1 MIERT
6 ILENLIRNEQYVR
19 KVLPFIKKE
28 YYTDRHERVL
38 FEEISK
44 FVQRYNNL
52 PTQTS
57 LEIEL
62 QNRKDLNG
70 EDYGKIVAILKNFT
84 NDSSSNTNSADF
96 DWLVDTTEKFCKDK
110 AIYNAIVEGINI
122 IDVL

>member
-28 YYTDRHERVL
+28 YYTDRHEKVL

-84 NDSSSNTNSADF
+84 NVDINKALSFVLKYVDEVVIGAKNYSQIKQNF
-96 DWLVDTTEKFCKDK
+96 D
-110 AIYNAIVEGINI
+110 IINKNN
-122 IDVL
+122 

>member
-70 EDYGKIVAILKNFT
+70 EDYGKIVDILKNF
-84 NDSSSNTNSADF
+84 NIDPALASSVF
-96 DWLVDTTEKFCKDK
+96 VTTITDVIGFLSFL
-110 AIYNAIVEGINI
+110 GIGSYFFLN
-122 IDVL
+122 